1 MAKKKLSA
9 GVIVTDGTNILV
21 CHVTDADYYDLPK
34 GGIDEGESE
43 RDAAV
48 RELYEET
55 GLRVDPE
62 VLVGLGTYHYK
73 KHKDLSLWLWMV
85 DKMPDPSS
93 LECLSTFDSGKGIH
107 KKEMD
112 GFAVVPW
119 DQLKSYVV
127 PSMMEVLNDAKKI
140 IFR

>member
-9 GVIVTDGTNILV
+9 GVIVTDGINVLV

-34 GGIDEGESE
+34 GGIDDGESE

-55 GLRVDPE
+55 GLVVDPKN
-62 VLVGLGTYHYK
+62 LDGLGTYRYK

-85 DKMPDPSS
+85 DVMPDPNS

-119 DQLKSYVV
+119 SQVKNYVV
-127 PSMMEVLNDAKKI
+127 PPMMVVLDDAKKI
-140 IFR
+140 IFN